1 MNYKQLGKNIEKQRI
16 EAKLSQTELANA
28 IGVSQQQIANW
39 EKGGNFQIGTVE
51 RIANGLN
58 LKAPLVLFRDVFEK
72 ENEIMYTLEERESG
86 TIFEEFKTEKEAID
100 AMREQVVEDVADGTY
115 QDGFYSIYKIDGEN
129 KELVYHDIE
138 LIYVKENKEM
148 KKERIDDY
156 PNQKEALR
164 DLEDAIEEYL
174 DSCERTGHFD
184 DLENWRF
191 FLNENK
197 NILKRWRINHGYVKN
212 IFFAASEERKK
223 Q

>member
-129 KELVYHDIE
+129 KELVYRDIE

-148 KKERIDDY
+148 KKER
-156 PNQKEALR
+156 
-164 DLEDAIEEYL
+164 
-174 DSCERTGHFD
+174 
-184 DLENWRF
+184 
-191 FLNENK
+191 
-197 NILKRWRINHGYVKN
+197 
-212 IFFAASEERKK
+212 FAASEERKK
-223 Q
+223 QWN

>member
-1 MNYKQLGKNIEKQRI
+1 MNYKNLGKNIKEYREK
-16 EAKLSQTELANA
+16 AGLSQTDLANKV
-28 IGVSQQQIANW
+28 GVTQQKVAAW
-39 EKGGNFQIGTVE
+39 EQGGNFQIGTVE

-138 LIYVKENKEM
+138 LIYVKENKAM
-148 KKERIDDY
+148 K
-156 PNQKEALR
+156 LR
-164 DLEDAIEEYL
+164 NRTTIY
-174 DSCERTGHFD
+174 DSR
-184 DLENWRF
+184 N
-191 FLNENK
+191 
-197 NILKRWRINHGYVKN
+197 
-212 IFFAASEERKK
+212 
-223 Q
+223 